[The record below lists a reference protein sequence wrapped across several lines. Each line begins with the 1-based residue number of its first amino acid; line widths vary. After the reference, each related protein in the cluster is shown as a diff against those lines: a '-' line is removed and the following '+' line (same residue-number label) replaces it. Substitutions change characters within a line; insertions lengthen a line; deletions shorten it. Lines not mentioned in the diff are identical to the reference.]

1 MAGVS
6 TALGE
11 AGSAASAGVVFVAL
25 VVDFAVLVLL
35 GRDLLPD
42 PVFEPGL
49 AAVGLAL
56 VGVAAGDEVGLAGGA
71 GQLVSGSAWVLGA
84 TTTTLIIPIVAL
96 LGTDTDG
103 STRVT
108 VTIELLRSLRLA
120 MARPAISG
128 LASAPFK
135 RNRRM
140 PEQDD
145 TNRIE
150 KRTIIDLWDKWVAT
164 HVADEEATCTDGL
177 KFYDDLRA
185 EDLPGGS
192 LGWNTVHQWLL
203 SEKRLKD

>member
-103 STRVT
+103 STRVYGYYRAVEIAT
-108 VTIELLRSLRLA
+108 TCDGQTSNFRL
-120 MARPAISG
+120 S
-128 LASAPFK
+128 F
-135 RNRRM
+135 
-140 PEQDD
+140 
-145 TNRIE
+145 
-150 KRTIIDLWDKWVAT
+150 
-164 HVADEEATCTDGL
+164 
-177 KFYDDLRA
+177 RA
-185 EDLPGGS
+185 F
-192 LGWNTVHQWLL
+192 
-203 SEKRLKD
+203 